1 MRVLP
6 FVMAAAVLVIAPA
19 ATRAQEAVYPRVYTY
34 QDCRDLDKQIDDSIR
49 FANLDGATAAT
60 LQMQRARAD
69 EQCLS
74 GQYAP
79 GARQLRD
86 VLDDVIAAGGRS
98 RPMLAPASVPAQ
110 PGPGGVATTF
120 PPGSWREGCMDVSL
134 DNGILRA
141 ECLDGMGQYAPS
153 ELDLR
158 SCRQPV
164 SNREGHLTCGEA
176 PPGRLTVVPPPTM
189 APSTTGG
196 GMPVAPATGAP
207 SVTVGTVAPP
217 PQQPQ
222 QQPALAPPAPAAPMA
237 AEPAAQ
243 DTDSSAPGALPP
255 GNWIATCR
263 NARMIGYILQSECQ
277 DRIGMWRLT
286 AIDTRGC
293 HQPIANRN
301 GGLSCY

>member
-6 FVMAAAVLVIAPA
+6 FVVAAAILVIAPP

-60 LQMQRARAD
+60 LQMQRARGD
-69 EQCLS
+69 EQCSS

-98 RPMLAPASVPAQ
+98 RPPLLAPASVPAQ
-110 PGPGGVATTF
+110 PGPGGVVTTF

-134 DNGILRA
+134 DNGVLRA
-141 ECLDGMGQYAPS
+141 ECLDGTGQYAPS

-164 SNREGHLTCGEA
+164 SNRDGHLMCGES
-176 PPGRLTVVPPPTM
+176 PPGRVTVVPPPTM
-189 APSTTGG
+189 APSTTSGG
-196 GMPVAPATGAP
+196 IPGAPATGAT
-207 SVTVGTVAPP
+207 SVTVGNVAPP
-217 PQQPQ
+217 P
-222 QQPALAPPAPAAPMA
+222 PPP
-237 AEPAAQ
+237 
-243 DTDSSAPGALPP
+243 
-255 GNWIATCR
+255 
-263 NARMIGYILQSECQ
+263 
-277 DRIGMWRLT
+277 
-286 AIDTRGC
+286 
-293 HQPIANRN
+293 
-301 GGLSCY
+301 